1 MQRVERKQSSV
12 VNTLKAVY
20 RVLSDSSN
28 IREETVKHKLVN
40 MESEARA
47 AQKDQRKVT
56 QRGVFMPGVTAG
68 VHVCFQV

>member
-40 MESEARA
+40 MESEA
-47 AQKDQRKVT
+47 
-56 QRGVFMPGVTAG
+56 
-68 VHVCFQV
+68 